1 MQTFLAWLAFLGF
14 LPLIVKATAKGTL
27 SPGAAAVLAVVI
39 VVAVRVVGVR
49 RFYSRVVLPVVG
61 VVLVAAQYSHGDMDS
76 FWAILSGLLTLSL
89 MMVGFYLMI
98 AGFFRGCVHDH
109 LRVQRLRFPILLQM
123 RRPAV
128 SGVWLEKTEWGGVML
143 REMSETLG
151 LNVRLRQAHSA
162 ARAVPIA
169 VGAAGWGVSRI

>member
-14 LPLIVKATAKGTL
+14 LPLIVRAMAKGTL

-39 VVAVRVVGVR
+39 VVAVRVGVR

-98 AGFFRGCVHDH
+98 AGFFRGYRGRCGD
-109 LRVQRLRFPILLQM
+109 
-123 RRPAV
+123 
-128 SGVWLEKTEWGGVML
+128 
-143 REMSETLG
+143 
-151 LNVRLRQAHSA
+151 
-162 ARAVPIA
+162 
-169 VGAAGWGVSRI
+169 